1 MGRGVLIME
10 ESITTDPQPS
20 AGVDLDVLHATLDHI
35 RPALQSDGGD
45 MIFHRVDEN
54 GVVELELL
62 GACGTCPLSIMTL
75 VSGIER
81 LVMQRVPG
89 VSGVVAHSP
98 AIPNIFD

>member
-1 MGRGVLIME
+1 MDESTTTENQPGR
-10 ESITTDPQPS
+10 
-20 AGVDLDVLHATLDHI
+20 VDLDLLDATLDYI

-45 MIFHRVDEN
+45 MIFHGVDDK
-54 GVVELELL
+54 GVVKLELL
-62 GACGTCPLSIMTL
+62 GACGTCPLSIVTL

-98 AIPNIFD
+98 AIPDLGG